1 MRGKVLPAILLTV
14 TLLMMMKAGAAY
26 AYVGSVFQ
34 YTNEGQTITYKVL
47 SEPTGT
53 ENGRAQIIY
62 SEETNKKLSG
72 DVVVPA
78 TVTNSNMTYD
88 VVELGASAFRSA
100 AGITRMTLPE
110 TVTAIGE
117 DAFINCTGLKNV
129 NIPAKVTRIENSTF
143 NGCTSLEYMYLPNGI
158 TYIGDMAF
166 QDCSKL
172 STMNLPDKLTS
183 IGLNAFMNC
192 SKLADVSM
200 PKGVTSIG
208 SGAFAGCSSI
218 TSVIIPEGVTSIG
231 NAVFRDCTSLTY
243 VSLPESLTQIG
254 SSAFY
259 NCSSLKNIHIPD
271 AVTSIGSH
279 AFYQCTSLTSIKIP
293 YYVTSIGDFTF
304 FGCSNL
310 AKVRIQDNVT
320 SIGNYAF
327 FNCKSLTSVGLPEGL
342 ASIGNW
348 AFYGCESLRPLQIPS
363 GVTSIGFGEYPY
375 AGVLVYKNSFA
386 EDFFRKNQPEYYQ
399 IVKLPLEEMS
409 FAEDIMN
416 LAVNETVSLKLDF
429 YPKFSSDITA
439 DIRWSSSNEA
449 VLTVDASGKVK
460 GIGAGEADVTAVMGK
475 YSATCH
481 IIVGGTT
488 VNPTSIEFTNNN
500 VSLKKGE
507 WAKLSLNF
515 TPASS
520 TNRAVTWKSSNNS
533 VVTVEQGRIYAKGNG
548 TATITATTRTATT
561 SCRVT
566 VYSPLKE
573 LYSDYD
579 RISLNK
585 SESKKLVISYDP
597 MDTTDDKTVS
607 WTSGD
612 EAVVKVVNG
621 VLTAFGSG
629 KTTIT
634 ARVGTLTHSI
644 PVTVLSPTTSLEL
657 AQKEISLIVGQAHQ
671 LQLTVLPADATDE
684 ITGTSS
690 DESVATFSNGS
701 ILALKRGKATITVR
715 SGSVVASC
723 VVNVGSDIKSI
734 ALDKKSLELFLGTS
748 QTLTAAFNPTDAKD
762 DRTVTWTSSN
772 KSIITIDSKG
782 KIKTVGTGTA
792 TVTATA
798 GDGVQATCSIT
809 VKLSTPGS
817 VKAVSGGHNSA
828 KITWGAVSGASGY
841 EVYRSSSKTGKYVKV
856 KATTARSFT
865 DTGLTTGSTYYYKVM
880 AYRSQ
885 GTKKVYGSGSAVASV
900 KPIPATP
907 GNTKLVKVKSG
918 TAKFTWNK
926 VSGASGYEVYR
937 TSSLKEPYRL
947 TKTTTSLHFINY
959 GLTKGKTYY
968 YKVRTYKMVGK
979 KKVYS
984 PFSTVYS
991 VKM

>member
-1 MRGKVLPAILLTV
+1 MRGKVFPAILLAV
-14 TLLMMMKAGAAY
+14 TLLMMMKAGTTY
-26 AYVGSVFQ
+26 AYVGSAFQ
-34 YTNEGQTITYKVL
+34 YTNEGQTISYKVL

-53 ENGRAQIIY
+53 ENGRAQVIY
-62 SEETNKKLSG
+62 SEEINKKLSG
-72 DVVVPA
+72 DVVIPA

-88 VVELGASAFRSA
+88 VVELSSSAFRGAS
-100 AGITRMTLPE
+100 GITRMTLPE

-129 NIPAKVTRIENSTF
+129 NIPGKVTRIENSTF
-143 NGCTSLEYMYLPNGI
+143 NGCSSLENIYLPNGI

-166 QDCSKL
+166 QDCIKL
-172 STMNLPDKLTS
+172 SAMNLPDKLTS
-183 IGLNAFMNC
+183 IGLNAFNNC
-192 SKLADVSM
+192 SKLTDISM

-208 SGAFAGCSSI
+208 PGAFAGCSSI
-218 TSVIIPEGVTSIG
+218 TSVTIPEGVTSIG
-231 NAVFRDCTSLTY
+231 NAMFRDCTSLTY

-271 AVTSIGSH
+271 AVTNIGSH

-293 YYVTSIGDFTF
+293 YYVKSIGDFTF
-304 FGCSNL
+304 FGCNSL

-320 SIGNYAF
+320 AIGNYAF
-327 FNCKSLTSVGLPEGL
+327 FNCKSLTSVELPEGL
-342 ASIGNW
+342 ESIGNW
-348 AFYGCESLRPLQIPS
+348 AFYGCDSLRPLQIPS
-363 GVTSIGFGEYPY
+363 GVTGIGYGEFPY

-409 FAEDIMN
+409 FAEAVMN
-416 LAVNETVSLKLDF
+416 LAVNGTVSLKPVF
-429 YPKFSSDITA
+429 YPTFSSDIAT
-439 DIRWSSSNEA
+439 ISWSSSNEA
-449 VLTVDASGKVK
+449 VLTVDSSGKVK
-460 GIGAGEADVTAVMGK
+460 GVGAGEADVTATMGK

-481 IIVGGTT
+481 IIVGGAA
-488 VNPTSIEFTNNN
+488 VNPTSIEFKDNN

-507 WAKLSLNF
+507 STKLSLDF
-515 TPASS
+515 APANS
-520 TNRAVTWKSSNNS
+520 TNRSVTWKSSNNS

-548 TATITATTRTATT
+548 TATITATTGTAAA
-561 SCRVT
+561 SCKVT

-573 LYSDYD
+573 LFSDYD
-579 RISLNK
+579 RITLYK
-585 SESKKLVISYDP
+585 GESKKLVISYDP

-612 EAVVKVVNG
+612 EAIVKVVNG
-621 VLTAFGSG
+621 ALTAVRSG
-629 KTTIT
+629 KTTVT
-634 ARVGTLTHSI
+634 AKVGVLTHSI

-657 AQKEISLIVGQAHQ
+657 AQKEISLIVGQAQQ

-701 ILALKRGKATITVR
+701 ITALKRGKATITVR

-723 VVNVGSDIKSI
+723 VVNVSSDIKGITLS
-734 ALDKKSLELFLGTS
+734 KQSLTLYLGSS

-762 DRTVTWTSSN
+762 DRTVTWTSSD

-798 GDGVQATCSIT
+798 GDGVQATCSVA

-817 VKAVSGGHNSA
+817 IKAVSGGHNSA

-841 EVYRSSSKTGKYVKV
+841 EVYRSGSKTGKYVKV
-856 KATTARSFT
+856 KETTARSFT

-885 GTKKVYGSGSAVASV
+885 GAKKVYGSGSAVASV

-968 YKVRTYKMVGK
+968 YKVRTYKIVGK